1 MCGNKKKTLYTDKTQ
16 RHHFFSL
23 MFRENYA
30 SRLSMLKYSRKPYE
44 VQDQR
49 TRQDKDELS
58 RLNMFP
64 QKGKNKHKAEWK
76 TRL

>member
-1 MCGNKKKTLYTDKTQ
+1 
-16 RHHFFSL
+16 

-64 QKGKNKHKAEWK
+64 QKGKNKHKAE
-76 TRL
+76 

>member
-1 MCGNKKKTLYTDKTQ
+1 
-16 RHHFFSL
+16 

-58 RLNMFP
+58 RLNMFL
-64 QKGKNKHKAEWK
+64 KKEK
-76 TRL
+76 TSIKPNERQGFSFLSTYSAMALISVRMSPA

>member
-1 MCGNKKKTLYTDKTQ
+1 
-16 RHHFFSL
+16 

-58 RLNMFP
+58 RLNMFL
-64 QKGKNKHKAEWK
+64 KKEK
-76 TRL
+76 TSIKPNERQGF